1 LNGEKVMK
9 ENAMEATRD
18 VVIDLLP
25 LYFSGE
31 ASADTQRLVEAHF
44 AQDAEFGRTARAIA
58 GRVGAAAAGPG
69 SLDALKEKT
78 ALTRTRDKLRHR
90 NQLLGFAIAYTLMP
104 LSFMVY
110 DGHVRWIMLRD
121 NPKMAMM
128 FMVAGLGC
136 WLAYAILGR
145 RVRQSGL

>member
-1 LNGEKVMK
+1 
-9 ENAMEATRD
+9 MEATRD

-25 LYFSGE
+25 VYFSGE

-58 GRVGAAAAGPG
+58 GRVGNTVAEPG

-78 ALTRTRDKLRHR
+78 SFTRTRDMLRHR
-90 NQLLGFAIAYTLMP
+90 NQFLGFAIAYTLMP
-104 LSFMVY
+104 LSFFGE
-110 DGHVRWIMLRD
+110 DGHVRWFMLRD

-128 FMVAGLGC
+128 FLVAGLGC

-145 RVRQSGL
+145 RVRQTGL